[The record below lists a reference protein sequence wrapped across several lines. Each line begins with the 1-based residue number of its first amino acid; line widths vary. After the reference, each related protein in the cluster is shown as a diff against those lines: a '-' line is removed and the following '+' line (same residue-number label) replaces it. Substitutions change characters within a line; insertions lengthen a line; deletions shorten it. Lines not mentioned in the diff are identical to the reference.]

1 MPNSGVILL
10 NDAEQSLTALNLPAA
25 IVDER
30 LYVASVNRAF
40 ESTFGW
46 TKAEIK
52 DTLFPGGAELPSL
65 ADNFGTRGD
74 KSHPLKRTLRHRDG
88 GPLHV
93 LVSGSQIQTAASD
106 AAAYL
111 LVFVNINEQ
120 IFAERFLLRDQQFL
134 RILLDHVPHP
144 IFVKNEPDGQFVYW
158 NKASEVLFGLKS
170 ADVLGRTDYDF
181 FGAEEARKFREKDK
195 EVFRN
200 GRTIIVPEEVVTSP
214 TVGRRYLRTSK
225 TPIFDDIGTPLML
238 IGISE
243 DITELR
249 NEEQKMRRL
258 ATAVHQVTESIMITD
273 TDRTILYVNPAFESM
288 SGYTHDEVIGKS
300 PSILLDPKGS
310 QDLLERVGRTVME
323 GAVWTGKDTINRK
336 DGSLREI
343 ESTVSP
349 VRDSDGTITYF
360 VTVARDITQMLLL
373 EAQLRQAQKLESV
386 GSLAAGIAHEI
397 NTPIQ
402 FIGDNLNFLSDSFDQ
417 IEQII
422 RAARQ
427 IDCCPIAGHSTDSCI
442 GLRTQLQSANIELL
456 TKDIPEAVA
465 QSLEGVQHVADIVR
479 AMKTFSHPDTRDKK
493 QVDINAALQTTLVV
507 ACNEIKYVAKVET
520 ELASDLPFVQGFPG
534 ELNQVFL
541 NLLINAAHAIADVV
555 KDRDDKQGLIRVKTW
570 LAADSVHISI
580 SDSGSGI
587 DAKIIN
593 RIFDPFFTTK
603 GVGKGTGQGLAIARS
618 AIVDKHGGK
627 IWCESEPGK
636 GSTFYISIPVTA
648 TPVSAL
654 IT

>member
-273 TDRTILYVNPAFESM
+273 TERTILYVNPAFESM

-336 DGSLREI
+336 DGTLREI

-373 EAQLRQAQKLESV
+373 EAQLRQAQKARVGRFARRRYRSRNQYSHSIHWRQLE
-386 GSLAAGIAHEI
+386 
-397 NTPIQ
+397 
-402 FIGDNLNFLSDSFDQ
+402 
-417 IEQII
+417 
-422 RAARQ
+422 
-427 IDCCPIAGHSTDSCI
+427 
-442 GLRTQLQSANIELL
+442 
-456 TKDIPEAVA
+456 
-465 QSLEGVQHVADIVR
+465 
-479 AMKTFSHPDTRDKK
+479 
-493 QVDINAALQTTLVV
+493 
-507 ACNEIKYVAKVET
+507 
-520 ELASDLPFVQGFPG
+520 LP
-534 ELNQVFL
+534 
-541 NLLINAAHAIADVV
+541 
-555 KDRDDKQGLIRVKTW
+555 
-570 LAADSVHISI
+570 
-580 SDSGSGI
+580 
-587 DAKIIN
+587 
-593 RIFDPFFTTK
+593 
-603 GVGKGTGQGLAIARS
+603 
-618 AIVDKHGGK
+618 
-627 IWCESEPGK
+627 
-636 GSTFYISIPVTA
+636 
-648 TPVSAL
+648 
-654 IT
+654 